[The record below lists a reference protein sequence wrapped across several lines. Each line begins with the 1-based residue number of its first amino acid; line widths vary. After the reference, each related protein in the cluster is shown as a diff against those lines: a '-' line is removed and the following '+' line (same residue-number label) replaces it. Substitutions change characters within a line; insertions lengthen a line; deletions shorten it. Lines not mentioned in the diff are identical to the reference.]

1 MGMGEDA
8 MSVNH
13 YTMVML
19 DDHDLAVVLA
29 HLKNSMC
36 PGDAYPTY
44 RKIAM
49 QTDAS
54 ELLMARLK
62 LDALRPTDWSQ
73 SRRDR
78 GEIK

>member
-1 MGMGEDA
+1 MGEDA
-8 MSVNH
+8 MPMNH

-29 HLKNSMC
+29 HLKNSVC

-49 QTDAS
+49 QTDSSDA
-54 ELLMARLK
+54 LMARLK
-62 LDALRPTDWSQ
+62 Q
-73 SRRDR
+73 
-78 GEIK
+78 